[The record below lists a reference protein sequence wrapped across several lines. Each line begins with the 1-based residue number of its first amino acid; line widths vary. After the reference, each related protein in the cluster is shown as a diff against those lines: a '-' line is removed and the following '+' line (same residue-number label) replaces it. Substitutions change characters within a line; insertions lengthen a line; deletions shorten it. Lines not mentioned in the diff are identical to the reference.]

1 MPPAANVQLRMQDA
15 GWSADVE
22 RWESDED
29 SDQSEEER
37 DRDVDA
43 PEGLQ
48 LSEMAVVRLGA
59 AAGLK
64 RRLLGPAL
72 TTPPRLPAGCLVG
85 PSPLRRTPERRLNS
99 LKTRRGL
106 RSSPQ
111 SAPKLRTL
119 PLELQERLHLTAPIY
134 FSAGLVQRANA
145 FYKLCTPRLPTTALY
160 KNTLDTL
167 CIWSM

>member
-43 PEGLQ
+43 AEGLQ
-48 LSEMAVVRLGA
+48 LSEMAVVRL
-59 AAGLK
+59 
-64 RRLLGPAL
+64 
-72 TTPPRLPAGCLVG
+72 
-85 PSPLRRTPERRLNS
+85 
-99 LKTRRGL
+99 
-106 RSSPQ
+106 
-111 SAPKLRTL
+111 
-119 PLELQERLHLTAPIY
+119 
-134 FSAGLVQRANA
+134 
-145 FYKLCTPRLPTTALY
+145 ALY